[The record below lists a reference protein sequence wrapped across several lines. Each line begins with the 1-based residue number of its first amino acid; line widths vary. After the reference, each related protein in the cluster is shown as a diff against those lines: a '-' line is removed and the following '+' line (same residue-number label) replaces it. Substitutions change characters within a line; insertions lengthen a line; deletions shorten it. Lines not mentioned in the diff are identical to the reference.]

1 MLSPF
6 SITGVEN
13 ESSGS
18 ESGQKHGQEGD
29 RRGREGEN
37 AERREHE
44 AHRRRTC
51 SRSRVRGTETEEE
64 DTDRRHQDARILP
77 YQEQGTVQGM
87 VALCNLYASI
97 HAQRKDLFERD
108 NTM

>member
-6 SITGVEN
+6 LIIEVEN

-29 RRGREGEN
+29 RRGGEGED

-44 AHRRRTC
+44 AHRCRTC
-51 SRSRVRGTETEEE
+51 SRSRVRRAETEEE
-64 DTDRRHQDARILP
+64 DTDRRHQDARILS

-87 VALCNLYASI
+87 WLCVISAMLHTRTAKGSI
-97 HAQRKDLFERD
+97 
-108 NTM
+108 